1 MKAKKKK
8 TTSANSPIKIRFRKL
23 SDGRQSIFLDS
34 TVYNLATGEENKSER
49 HTYKF
54 LGLFLVPEST
64 PFDAQSNKQ
73 TLQLVEDMV
82 RQMTEKYSRERLG
95 VISRRASKGNFVD
108 YVSAKKE
115 KAMADGRTDFA
126 NALGKML
133 KRLVEYASSEI
144 LFAELDVDFLGGFI
158 DFLKTVEAGH
168 NYPFKTPRKLAGT
181 TIRTLYTYLR
191 LMINHAYKDGLII
204 RNPTKEFSLQS
215 KLTIEEHERA
225 FLEIPELQAFMRL
238 ETKYELEKRAFIF
251 ACLCGLR
258 SSDIRQLTW
267 DTFIYTEEGVSV
279 SITMEKTEKPLYLP
293 ISANAMKWLPERGSA
308 KGSDPV
314 FPLYYEG
321 LVNRKLKIMT
331 KQLGIDKHIPFHCS
345 RHTFAT
351 MMLTLGVDI
360 YTVSKLL
367 GHSSVEQTL
376 VYARLIDKKK
386 EDAVKRIPSL
396 TTTETA

>member
-1 MKAKKKK
+1 MSDRKNAYSLCL
-8 TTSANSPIKIRFRKL
+8 SA
-23 SDGRQSIFLDS
+23 QSLFLDS

-73 TLQLVEDMV
+73 ILQLVEDMV

-95 VISRRASKGNFVD
+95 VISRHASKGNFVD

-115 KAMADGRTDFA
+115 KAMADGRIDFA
-126 NALGKML
+126 KTLGKML

-144 LFAELDVDFLGGFI
+144 PFAELDVDFLGGFI
-158 DFLKTVEAGH
+158 DFMKTVDACH
-168 NYPFKTPRKLAGT
+168 NYPFKYPRKLAGT
-181 TIRTLYTYLR
+181 PIRTLYTCLR
-191 LMINHAYKDGLII
+191 LMINHAYKDGHII

-258 SSDIRQLTW
+258 VSDVRKLTWGDIKKVGDDYKIEIRQK
-267 DTFIYTEEGVSV
+267 
-279 SITMEKTEKPLYLP
+279 KTRDRRSNPLSPEILH
-293 ISANAMKWLPERGSA
+293 WLPER
-308 KGSDPV
+308 SDEASSSDIV
-314 FPLYYEG
+314 FPLVAEQY
-321 LVNRKLKIMT
+321 VNDKIREIA
-331 KQLGIDKHIPFHCS
+331 KEAGIHKHLSFHS
-345 RHTFAT
+345 ARHTCDT

-367 GHSSVEQTL
+367 GHRRV
-376 VYARLIDKKK
+376 
-386 EDAVKRIPSL
+386 
-396 TTTETA
+396 TTTQIYGNIVGFAFLSHDSGKSE

>member
-64 PFDAQSNKQ
+64 PFDALSNKQ

-82 RQMTEKYSRERLG
+82 RQMTEKYSRERHG
-95 VISRRASKGNFVD
+95 VISRHASKGNFVD
-108 YVSAKKE
+108 YISAKKE

-144 LFAELDVDFLGGFI
+144 PFAELDVDFLGGFI
-158 DFLKTVEAGH
+158 DFLKTVDAGH
-168 NYPFKTPRKLAGT
+168 NYPFMNPRKLADT

-204 RNPTKEFSLQS
+204 RNPTKEFSL
-215 KLTIEEHERA
+215 
-225 FLEIPELQAFMRL
+225 
-238 ETKYELEKRAFIF
+238 
-251 ACLCGLR
+251 
-258 SSDIRQLTW
+258 
-267 DTFIYTEEGVSV
+267 
-279 SITMEKTEKPLYLP
+279 
-293 ISANAMKWLPERGSA
+293 
-308 KGSDPV
+308 
-314 FPLYYEG
+314 
-321 LVNRKLKIMT
+321 
-331 KQLGIDKHIPFHCS
+331 
-345 RHTFAT
+345 
-351 MMLTLGVDI
+351 
-360 YTVSKLL
+360 
-367 GHSSVEQTL
+367 
-376 VYARLIDKKK
+376 
-386 EDAVKRIPSL
+386 
-396 TTTETA
+396 

>member
-8 TTSANSPIKIRFRKL
+8 TTSANGPIKIRFRKL
-23 SDGRQSIFLDS
+23 RDGRQSIFLDS

-95 VISRRASKGNFVD
+95 VISRHASKGNFVD

-115 KAMADGRTDFA
+115 KAMADGRIDFA
-126 NALGKML
+126 KALSKML

-144 LFAELDVDFLGGFI
+144 PFAELDVDFLGGFI
-158 DFLKTVEAGH
+158 DFLKTVDAGH
-168 NYPFKTPRKLAGT
+168 NYPFKNPRKLAGT

-279 SITMEKTEKPLYLP
+279 SITMEKTEKPC
-293 ISANAMKWLPERGSA
+293 I
-308 KGSDPV
+308 
-314 FPLYYEG
+314 FPSQP
-321 LVNRKLKIMT
+321 M
-331 KQLGIDKHIPFHCS
+331 P
-345 RHTFAT
+345 
-351 MMLTLGVDI
+351 
-360 YTVSKLL
+360 
-367 GHSSVEQTL
+367 
-376 VYARLIDKKK
+376 
-386 EDAVKRIPSL
+386 
-396 TTTETA
+396 

>member
-8 TTSANSPIKIRFRKL
+8 TTSANGPIKIRFRKL
-23 SDGRQSIFLDS
+23 RDGRQSIFLDS

-64 PFDAQSNKQ
+64 PCDAQSNKQ

-115 KAMADGRTDFA
+115 KAMTDGRTDFA

-144 LFAELDVDFLGGFI
+144 PFAELDVDFLCGFI
-158 DFLKTVEAGH
+158 DFLKTVDAGH

-225 FLEIPELQAFMRL
+225 FFEIPELQAFMRL

-279 SITMEKTEKPLYLP
+279 SITMEKTEKPC
-293 ISANAMKWLPERGSA
+293 I
-308 KGSDPV
+308 
-314 FPLYYEG
+314 FPSQP
-321 LVNRKLKIMT
+321 M
-331 KQLGIDKHIPFHCS
+331 P
-345 RHTFAT
+345 
-351 MMLTLGVDI
+351 
-360 YTVSKLL
+360 
-367 GHSSVEQTL
+367 
-376 VYARLIDKKK
+376 
-386 EDAVKRIPSL
+386 
-396 TTTETA
+396 

>member
-1 MKAKKKK
+1 MKTKKKK

-64 PFDAQSNKQ
+64 PFDAQPNKQ

-144 LFAELDVDFLGGFI
+144 PFAELDVDFLGGFI
-158 DFLKTVEAGH
+158 DFLKTVDAGH

-181 TIRTLYTYLR
+181 TIRTPYTYLR

-225 FLEIPELQAFMRL
+225 FFEIPELQAFMRL
-238 ETKYELEKRAFIF
+238 ETKYELEKRA
-251 ACLCGLR
+251 
-258 SSDIRQLTW
+258 
-267 DTFIYTEEGVSV
+267 
-279 SITMEKTEKPLYLP
+279 EKPLYLP
-293 ISANAMKWLPERGSA
+293 ISANAMK
-308 KGSDPV
+308 
-314 FPLYYEG
+314 
-321 LVNRKLKIMT
+321 
-331 KQLGIDKHIPFHCS
+331 
-345 RHTFAT
+345 
-351 MMLTLGVDI
+351 
-360 YTVSKLL
+360 
-367 GHSSVEQTL
+367 
-376 VYARLIDKKK
+376 
-386 EDAVKRIPSL
+386 
-396 TTTETA
+396 